1 MLFYDVSLEKRVM
14 FQFCGMS
21 HTPHRHFPAV
31 SQGAYRSYVGELSDP
46 VFESQNC

>member
-21 HTPHRHFPAV
+21 HTPHRHFPEV
-31 SQGAYRSYVGELSDP
+31 SEGDYRIKWAS
-46 VFESQNC
+46 